1 MTIRKILATLL
12 ALSMTLSLAACGGN
26 STQTDTAAP
35 SEQTEQTEEA
45 PTESD
50 ESAAENTETETPSD
64 ETEASEP
71 AEKVD
76 INLAALSGPT
86 ALGMLDLLEK
96 NDNGEAAN
104 NYNVTIATAPDE
116 VTGKIISGEL
126 DIAAVP
132 TNVASTLYNKTEG
145 QLQIAALNT
154 MGVLYVLETGD
165 TIQSVADLAGKTI
178 YATGQGSTPEYAL
191 NLVLEKN
198 GLTPGEDVEIVFAA
212 DNAEIAPLLASGEAQ
227 VALLPQPFVTSVLT
241 QNENVRVALDLT
253 EEWDKA
259 VNGESGLTMGCV
271 VVRKE
276 FAEQNKE
283 ALDCQ
288 ANGERFS
295 EFIGRELPEKMRALF
310 PLSEK
315 REDTF
320 IGGLSMGGYGA
331 ITNGLKYSETFGR
344 IAGLSSGLILDRLE
358 SAEPELTER
367 VFGPDF
373 KKTIFGDPIIG
384 SDKDYHAL
392 AKRLADSEKPLPE
405 IYLCCGTED
414 DLLEANRAYARE
426 LKDLGYPVSYD
437 EGPGGHDWEF
447 WNTYIKKVVDWLPL
461 EKTES
466 IHSGHVQN

>member
-12 ALSMTLSLAACGGN
+12 ALSMTLSLAACGSN
-26 STQTDTAAP
+26 STQTGTTQ
-35 SEQTEQTEEA
+35 SEQTEESSSV
-45 PTESD
+45 SD
-50 ESAAENTETETPSD
+50 ESASDETTAENTETETPAD

-96 NDNGEAAN
+96 NENGEAAN

-145 QLQIAALNT
+145 QVQIAALNT

-283 ALDCQ
+283 ALD
-288 ANGERFS
+288 RFLDEYKQSVETVTS
-295 EFIGRELPEKMRALF
+295 EEGLAHAAELAEHYNIIKAAVAEKAIPECNIVFIEGDEMQQ
-310 PLSEK
+310 
-315 REDTF
+315 
-320 IGGLSMGGYGA
+320 
-331 ITNGLKYSETFGR
+331 
-344 IAGLSSGLILDRLE
+344 IAGGFLQVLYDANPQAVGGQLPND
-358 SAEPELTER
+358 
-367 VFGPDF
+367 DF
-373 KKTIFGDPIIG
+373 
-384 SDKDYHAL
+384 YY
-392 AKRLADSEKPLPE
+392 KR
-405 IYLCCGTED
+405 
-414 DLLEANRAYARE
+414 
-426 LKDLGYPVSYD
+426 
-437 EGPGGHDWEF
+437 
-447 WNTYIKKVVDWLPL
+447 
-461 EKTES
+461 
-466 IHSGHVQN
+466 

>member
-1 MTIRKILATLL
+1 MTIKKILATLL

-26 STQTDTAAP
+26 STQTGTAQP
-35 SEQTEQTEEA
+35 EQTEQTEEA
-45 PTESD
+45 SSVSD
-50 ESAAENTETETPSD
+50 ESASDETTAENTETETPAD

-96 NDNGEAAN
+96 NENGEAAN

-145 QLQIAALNT
+145 QVQIAALNT

-283 ALDCQ
+283 ALD
-288 ANGERFS
+288 RFLDEYKQSVETVTS
-295 EFIGRELPEKMRALF
+295 EEGLAHAAELAEHYNIIKAAVAEKAIPECNIVFVEGDEMQQ
-310 PLSEK
+310 
-315 REDTF
+315 
-320 IGGLSMGGYGA
+320 
-331 ITNGLKYSETFGR
+331 
-344 IAGLSSGLILDRLE
+344 IAGGFLQVLYDANPQAVGGQLPND
-358 SAEPELTER
+358 
-367 VFGPDF
+367 DF
-373 KKTIFGDPIIG
+373 
-384 SDKDYHAL
+384 YY
-392 AKRLADSEKPLPE
+392 KR
-405 IYLCCGTED
+405 
-414 DLLEANRAYARE
+414 
-426 LKDLGYPVSYD
+426 
-437 EGPGGHDWEF
+437 
-447 WNTYIKKVVDWLPL
+447 
-461 EKTES
+461 
-466 IHSGHVQN
+466 

>member
-26 STQTDTAAP
+26 STQTDTTAP

-50 ESAAENTETETPSD
+50 ESAAENTETETPAD

-96 NDNGEAAN
+96 NENGEAAN

-145 QLQIAALNT
+145 QVQIAALNT
-154 MGVLYVLETGD
+154 M
-165 TIQSVADLAGKTI
+165 
-178 YATGQGSTPEYAL
+178 GSTPEYAL

-283 ALDCQ
+283 ALD
-288 ANGERFS
+288 RFLDEYKQSVETVTS
-295 EFIGRELPEKMRALF
+295 EEGLAHAAELAEHYNIIKAAVAEKAIPECNIVFVEGDEMQQ
-310 PLSEK
+310 
-315 REDTF
+315 
-320 IGGLSMGGYGA
+320 
-331 ITNGLKYSETFGR
+331 
-344 IAGLSSGLILDRLE
+344 IAGGFLQVLYDANPQAVGGQLPND
-358 SAEPELTER
+358 
-367 VFGPDF
+367 DF
-373 KKTIFGDPIIG
+373 
-384 SDKDYHAL
+384 YY
-392 AKRLADSEKPLPE
+392 KR
-405 IYLCCGTED
+405 
-414 DLLEANRAYARE
+414 
-426 LKDLGYPVSYD
+426 
-437 EGPGGHDWEF
+437 
-447 WNTYIKKVVDWLPL
+447 
-461 EKTES
+461 
-466 IHSGHVQN
+466 

>member
-26 STQTDTAAP
+26 STQTDTTAP
-35 SEQTEQTEEA
+35 SEQTEESSSVSDGSA
-45 PTESD
+45 SD
-50 ESAAENTETETPSD
+50 ETTAENTETETPAD

-96 NDNGEAAN
+96 NENGEAAN

-132 TNVASTLYNKTEG
+132 TNVASTLYNKTGG
-145 QLQIAALNT
+145 QVQIAALNT

-283 ALDCQ
+283 ALD
-288 ANGERFS
+288 RFLDEYKQSVETVTS
-295 EFIGRELPEKMRALF
+295 EEGLAHAAELAEHYNIIKAAVAEKAIPECNIVFVEGDEMQQ
-310 PLSEK
+310 
-315 REDTF
+315 
-320 IGGLSMGGYGA
+320 
-331 ITNGLKYSETFGR
+331 
-344 IAGLSSGLILDRLE
+344 IAGGFLQVLYDANPQAVGGQLPND
-358 SAEPELTER
+358 
-367 VFGPDF
+367 DF
-373 KKTIFGDPIIG
+373 
-384 SDKDYHAL
+384 YY
-392 AKRLADSEKPLPE
+392 KR
-405 IYLCCGTED
+405 
-414 DLLEANRAYARE
+414 
-426 LKDLGYPVSYD
+426 
-437 EGPGGHDWEF
+437 
-447 WNTYIKKVVDWLPL
+447 
-461 EKTES
+461 
-466 IHSGHVQN
+466 

>member
-12 ALSMTLSLAACGGN
+12 ALSMTLSLAACSGN
-26 STQTDTAAP
+26 STQTDTTAP

-50 ESAAENTETETPSD
+50 ESAAENTETETPAD
-64 ETEASEP
+64 ETETSEP

-145 QLQIAALNT
+145 QVQIAALNT

-198 GLTPGEDVEIVFAA
+198 GLTLGEDVQIVYAA
-212 DNAEIAPLLASGEAQ
+212 DNAEVAPLLASGEAQ

-283 ALDCQ
+283 ALD
-288 ANGERFS
+288 RFLDEYKQSVETVTS
-295 EFIGRELPEKMRALF
+295 EEGLAHAAELAEQYNIIKAAVAEKAIPECNIVFVEGDEM
-310 PLSEK
+310 EK
-315 REDTF
+315 
-320 IGGLSMGGYGA
+320 
-331 ITNGLKYSETFGR
+331 
-344 IAGLSSGLILDRLE
+344 IAGGFLQVLYDANPQAVGGQLPNE
-358 SAEPELTER
+358 
-367 VFGPDF
+367 DF
-373 KKTIFGDPIIG
+373 
-384 SDKDYHAL
+384 YY
-392 AKRLADSEKPLPE
+392 KR
-405 IYLCCGTED
+405 
-414 DLLEANRAYARE
+414 
-426 LKDLGYPVSYD
+426 
-437 EGPGGHDWEF
+437 
-447 WNTYIKKVVDWLPL
+447 
-461 EKTES
+461 
-466 IHSGHVQN
+466 

>member
-1 MTIRKILATLL
+1 MTIRKILAALL

-26 STQTDTAAP
+26 STQSDTTAP

-50 ESAAENTETETPSD
+50 ESAAENTEAETPAD
-64 ETEASEP
+64 ETETAQASEP

-145 QLQIAALNT
+145 QVQIAALNT

-283 ALDCQ
+283 ALD
-288 ANGERFS
+288 RFLDEYKQSVETVTS
-295 EFIGRELPEKMRALF
+295 EEGLAHAAELAEHYNIIKAAVAEK
-310 PLSEK
+310 
-315 REDTF
+315 
-320 IGGLSMGGYGA
+320 A
-331 ITNGLKYSETFGR
+331 IPVCNIVFVEGDEMQQ
-344 IAGLSSGLILDRLE
+344 IAGGFLQVLYDANPQAVGGQLPND
-358 SAEPELTER
+358 
-367 VFGPDF
+367 DF
-373 KKTIFGDPIIG
+373 
-384 SDKDYHAL
+384 YY
-392 AKRLADSEKPLPE
+392 KR
-405 IYLCCGTED
+405 
-414 DLLEANRAYARE
+414 
-426 LKDLGYPVSYD
+426 
-437 EGPGGHDWEF
+437 
-447 WNTYIKKVVDWLPL
+447 
-461 EKTES
+461 
-466 IHSGHVQN
+466 

>member
-26 STQTDTAAP
+26 STQTGTAQP
-35 SEQTEQTEEA
+35 EQTEQTEEA
-45 PTESD
+45 SSVSDESVSD
-50 ESAAENTETETPSD
+50 ESAPDETTAENTEAETPAD
-64 ETEASEP
+64 ETETSEP

-96 NDNGEAAN
+96 NENGEAAN
-104 NYNVTIATAPDE
+104 NYNVTIATTPDE

-145 QLQIAALNT
+145 QVQIAALNT

-283 ALDCQ
+283 ALD
-288 ANGERFS
+288 RFLDEYKQSVETVTS
-295 EFIGRELPEKMRALF
+295 EEGLAHAAELAEHYNIIKAAVAEKAIPECNIVFVEGDEMQQ
-310 PLSEK
+310 
-315 REDTF
+315 
-320 IGGLSMGGYGA
+320 
-331 ITNGLKYSETFGR
+331 
-344 IAGLSSGLILDRLE
+344 IAGGFLQVLYDANPQAVGGQLPND
-358 SAEPELTER
+358 
-367 VFGPDF
+367 DF
-373 KKTIFGDPIIG
+373 
-384 SDKDYHAL
+384 YY
-392 AKRLADSEKPLPE
+392 KR
-405 IYLCCGTED
+405 
-414 DLLEANRAYARE
+414 
-426 LKDLGYPVSYD
+426 
-437 EGPGGHDWEF
+437 
-447 WNTYIKKVVDWLPL
+447 
-461 EKTES
+461 
-466 IHSGHVQN
+466 

>member
-26 STQTDTAAP
+26 STQTGTTQ
-35 SEQTEQTEEA
+35 SEQTEESSSV
-45 PTESD
+45 SD
-50 ESAAENTETETPSD
+50 ESASDETTAENTETETPAD

-96 NDNGEAAN
+96 NENGEAAN

-132 TNVASTLYNKTEG
+132 TNVAATLYNKTEG
-145 QLQIAALNT
+145 QVQIAALNT

-212 DNAEIAPLLASGEAQ
+212 DNASGEAQ

-283 ALDCQ
+283 ALD
-288 ANGERFS
+288 RFLDEYKQSVETVTS
-295 EFIGRELPEKMRALF
+295 EEGLAHAAELAEQYNIIKAAVAEKAIPECNIVFVEGDEMQQ
-310 PLSEK
+310 
-315 REDTF
+315 
-320 IGGLSMGGYGA
+320 
-331 ITNGLKYSETFGR
+331 
-344 IAGLSSGLILDRLE
+344 IAGGFLQVLYDANPQAVGGQLPND
-358 SAEPELTER
+358 
-367 VFGPDF
+367 DF
-373 KKTIFGDPIIG
+373 
-384 SDKDYHAL
+384 YY
-392 AKRLADSEKPLPE
+392 KR
-405 IYLCCGTED
+405 
-414 DLLEANRAYARE
+414 
-426 LKDLGYPVSYD
+426 
-437 EGPGGHDWEF
+437 
-447 WNTYIKKVVDWLPL
+447 
-461 EKTES
+461 
-466 IHSGHVQN
+466 

>member
-26 STQTDTAAP
+26 STQTGNTQSA
-35 SEQTEQTEEA
+35 QTEQTEQAEETPA
-45 PTESD
+45 SSDESEPE
-50 ESAAENTETETPSD
+50 ESAAENTESETPAD
-64 ETEASEP
+64 ETETSEP

-104 NYNVTIATAPDE
+104 NYNVTIASAPDE

-132 TNVASTLYNKTEG
+132 TNVAATLYNKTEG
-145 QLQIAALNT
+145 QVQIAALNT
-154 MGVLYVLETGD
+154 MGVLYILETGD
-165 TIQSVADLAGKTI
+165 TIQSVADLKGKTI

-198 GLTPGEDVEIVFAA
+198 GLTPGEDVQIVYAA

-283 ALDCQ
+283 ALDRFLDEYKQSVETVTSEEGLAHAAELAEKYNIIKAAVAEKAIPECNIVFIEGDEMEKIASGFLQ
-288 ANGERFS
+288 VLYDANPQSVG
-295 EFIGRELPEKMRALF
+295 GQLPNEDF
-310 PLSEK
+310 YYK
-315 REDTF
+315 R
-320 IGGLSMGGYGA
+320 
-331 ITNGLKYSETFGR
+331 
-344 IAGLSSGLILDRLE
+344 
-358 SAEPELTER
+358 
-367 VFGPDF
+367 
-373 KKTIFGDPIIG
+373 
-384 SDKDYHAL
+384 
-392 AKRLADSEKPLPE
+392 
-405 IYLCCGTED
+405 
-414 DLLEANRAYARE
+414 
-426 LKDLGYPVSYD
+426 
-437 EGPGGHDWEF
+437 
-447 WNTYIKKVVDWLPL
+447 
-461 EKTES
+461 
-466 IHSGHVQN
+466 

>member
-26 STQTDTAAP
+26 STQTGTAQP
-35 SEQTEQTEEA
+35 EQTEQTEESSSV
-45 PTESD
+45 SD
-50 ESAAENTETETPSD
+50 ESASDETTAENTETETPVD

-96 NDNGEAAN
+96 NENGEAAN

-145 QLQIAALNT
+145 QVQIAALNT

-198 GLTPGEDVEIVFAA
+198 GLTPGEDVEIVFAV

-283 ALDCQ
+283 ALD
-288 ANGERFS
+288 RFLDEYKQSVETVTS
-295 EFIGRELPEKMRALF
+295 EEGLAHAAELAEHYNIIKAAVAEKAIPECNIVFVEGDEMQQ
-310 PLSEK
+310 
-315 REDTF
+315 
-320 IGGLSMGGYGA
+320 
-331 ITNGLKYSETFGR
+331 
-344 IAGLSSGLILDRLE
+344 IAGGFLQVLYDANPQAVGGQLPND
-358 SAEPELTER
+358 
-367 VFGPDF
+367 DF
-373 KKTIFGDPIIG
+373 
-384 SDKDYHAL
+384 YY
-392 AKRLADSEKPLPE
+392 KR
-405 IYLCCGTED
+405 
-414 DLLEANRAYARE
+414 
-426 LKDLGYPVSYD
+426 
-437 EGPGGHDWEF
+437 
-447 WNTYIKKVVDWLPL
+447 
-461 EKTES
+461 
-466 IHSGHVQN
+466 

>member
-26 STQTDTAAP
+26 STQTGNTQP
-35 SEQTEQTEEA
+35 EQTEQTEEA
-45 PTESD
+45 PASSDESASE
-50 ESAAENTETETPSD
+50 ESAAENTEAETPAD
-64 ETEASEP
+64 ETETAQASEP

-96 NDNGEAAN
+96 NENGEAAN

-132 TNVASTLYNKTEG
+132 TNVAATLYNKTEG
-145 QLQIAALNT
+145 QVQIAALNT

-191 NLVLEKN
+191 NLVLEKH

-283 ALDCQ
+283 ALD
-288 ANGERFS
+288 RFLDEYKQSVETVTS
-295 EFIGRELPEKMRALF
+295 EEGLAHAAELAEHYNIIKAAVAEKAIPECNIVFVEGDEMQQ
-310 PLSEK
+310 
-315 REDTF
+315 
-320 IGGLSMGGYGA
+320 
-331 ITNGLKYSETFGR
+331 
-344 IAGLSSGLILDRLE
+344 IAGGFLQVLYDANPQAVGGQLPND
-358 SAEPELTER
+358 
-367 VFGPDF
+367 DF
-373 KKTIFGDPIIG
+373 
-384 SDKDYHAL
+384 YY
-392 AKRLADSEKPLPE
+392 KR
-405 IYLCCGTED
+405 
-414 DLLEANRAYARE
+414 
-426 LKDLGYPVSYD
+426 
-437 EGPGGHDWEF
+437 
-447 WNTYIKKVVDWLPL
+447 
-461 EKTES
+461 
-466 IHSGHVQN
+466 

>member
-26 STQTDTAAP
+26 STQTDTTAP
-35 SEQTEQTEEA
+35 SEQTEESSSVSDGSA
-45 PTESD
+45 SD
-50 ESAAENTETETPSD
+50 ETTAENTETETPVD

-96 NDNGEAAN
+96 NENGEAAN

-145 QLQIAALNT
+145 QVQIAALNT

-283 ALDCQ
+283 ALD
-288 ANGERFS
+288 RFLDEYKQSVETVTS
-295 EFIGRELPEKMRALF
+295 EEGLAHAAELAEHYNIIKAAVAEKAIPECNIVFVEGDEMQQ
-310 PLSEK
+310 
-315 REDTF
+315 
-320 IGGLSMGGYGA
+320 
-331 ITNGLKYSETFGR
+331 
-344 IAGLSSGLILDRLE
+344 IAGGFLQVLYDANPQAVGGQLPND
-358 SAEPELTER
+358 
-367 VFGPDF
+367 DF
-373 KKTIFGDPIIG
+373 
-384 SDKDYHAL
+384 YY
-392 AKRLADSEKPLPE
+392 KR
-405 IYLCCGTED
+405 
-414 DLLEANRAYARE
+414 
-426 LKDLGYPVSYD
+426 
-437 EGPGGHDWEF
+437 
-447 WNTYIKKVVDWLPL
+447 
-461 EKTES
+461 
-466 IHSGHVQN
+466 

>member
-26 STQTDTAAP
+26 STQTGNTQP
-35 SEQTEQTEEA
+35 EQTEQAEETPA
-45 PTESD
+45 SSE
-50 ESAAENTETETPSD
+50 ESAAENTEAETPAD
-64 ETEASEP
+64 ETETAQASEP

-145 QLQIAALNT
+145 QVQIAALNT

-283 ALDCQ
+283 ALD
-288 ANGERFS
+288 RFLDEYKQSVETVTS
-295 EFIGRELPEKMRALF
+295 EEGLAHAAELAEHYNIIKAAVAEKAIPECNIVFVEGDEMQQ
-310 PLSEK
+310 
-315 REDTF
+315 
-320 IGGLSMGGYGA
+320 
-331 ITNGLKYSETFGR
+331 
-344 IAGLSSGLILDRLE
+344 IAGGFLQVLYDANPQAVGGQLPND
-358 SAEPELTER
+358 
-367 VFGPDF
+367 DF
-373 KKTIFGDPIIG
+373 
-384 SDKDYHAL
+384 YY
-392 AKRLADSEKPLPE
+392 KR
-405 IYLCCGTED
+405 
-414 DLLEANRAYARE
+414 
-426 LKDLGYPVSYD
+426 
-437 EGPGGHDWEF
+437 
-447 WNTYIKKVVDWLPL
+447 
-461 EKTES
+461 
-466 IHSGHVQN
+466 

>member
-26 STQTDTAAP
+26 STQTDTTAP
-35 SEQTEQTEEA
+35 SEQTEESSSV
-45 PTESD
+45 SD
-50 ESAAENTETETPSD
+50 ESVSDETTAENTETETPSD

-145 QLQIAALNT
+145 QVQIAALNT
-154 MGVLYVLETGD
+154 MGVLYVLET
-165 TIQSVADLAGKTI
+165 VADHAGKTI

-227 VALLPQPFVTSVLT
+227 VALLPQPFVSSVLT

-283 ALDCQ
+283 ALD
-288 ANGERFS
+288 RFLDEYKQSVETVTS
-295 EFIGRELPEKMRALF
+295 EEGLAHAAELAEHYNIIKAAVAEKAIPECNIVFVEGDEMQQ
-310 PLSEK
+310 
-315 REDTF
+315 
-320 IGGLSMGGYGA
+320 
-331 ITNGLKYSETFGR
+331 
-344 IAGLSSGLILDRLE
+344 IAGGFLQVLYDANPQAVGGQLPND
-358 SAEPELTER
+358 
-367 VFGPDF
+367 DF
-373 KKTIFGDPIIG
+373 
-384 SDKDYHAL
+384 YY
-392 AKRLADSEKPLPE
+392 KR
-405 IYLCCGTED
+405 
-414 DLLEANRAYARE
+414 
-426 LKDLGYPVSYD
+426 
-437 EGPGGHDWEF
+437 
-447 WNTYIKKVVDWLPL
+447 
-461 EKTES
+461 
-466 IHSGHVQN
+466 